1 MLLLGRAACRVDRH
15 HAGGASRIFS
25 RLPPSS
31 RVIRILPMW
40 HSEGVN
46 QGARSYTCN
55 DGKRRLQRVPAP
67 ESRLPYLLCTCATRP
82 RATWPPEVGRRLADA
97 LLLRARSR
105 RLLLCVAAVAQARQV
120 DRWRVFLYLACL
132 RSLGSMVER
141 VGTAGTVY
149 NQALVSPVLYTG
161 LWRGSGFKN
170 VFLLFENQFLMMIIN
185 LKIKLQTCEHV

>member
-1 MLLLGRAACRVDRH
+1 
-15 HAGGASRIFS
+15 
-25 RLPPSS
+25 
-31 RVIRILPMW
+31 MW

-82 RATWPPEVGRRLADA
+82 RATRPPEVGRRLADA

-149 NQALVSPVLYTG
+149 NLELVFAGHVYMTVEGKG
-161 LWRGSGFKN
+161 LT
-170 VFLLFENQFLMMIIN
+170 VFVFQFRI
-185 LKIKLQTCEHV
+185 